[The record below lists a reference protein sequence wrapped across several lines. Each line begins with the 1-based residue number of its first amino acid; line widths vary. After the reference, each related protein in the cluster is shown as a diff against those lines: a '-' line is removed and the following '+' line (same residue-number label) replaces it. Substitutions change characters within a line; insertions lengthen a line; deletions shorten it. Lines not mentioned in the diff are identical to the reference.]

1 MTGEHSIAG
10 VFFPTLLLL
19 GAIAMVLT
27 VGVIRV
33 VAALGFYRFVAY
45 RPAVDLCLFILVYG
59 LLAILAPCIG
69 MHP

>member
-1 MTGEHSIAG
+1 MTGELYIAG

-27 VGVIRV
+27 IGVIRV
-33 VAALGFYRFVAY
+33 VSALGLYRFVAY
-45 RPAVDLCLFILVYG
+45 RPAVDLCFFVLVYG
-59 LLAILAPCIG
+59 LVAVVAPLIG

>member
-1 MTGEHSIAG
+1 MTGELSIAG

-19 GAIAMVLT
+19 GAIAMVVT
-27 VGVIRV
+27 VGVIRI
-33 VAALGFYRFVAY
+33 VAALGLYRFIAY

-59 LLAILAPCIG
+59 LLAILAPLIG